1 MSDEAIPPPDGD
13 APLEELS
20 RDALSAFL
28 YAALLPAEAL
38 ALVKSLRLSAP
49 GFRAEGLSEVE
60 WCDLLADEVR
70 AAPAARV
77 AVLDA
82 LRAGLKEPA
91 FAQSP
96 LDPVAADELL
106 EVAGS
111 DHGLAIT
118 LWRLVADPQPEV
130 RARGAAALERLAA
143 EWYGPAPGLAPE
155 GEAPAPRRGG
165 AEGSAEAQVEALSA
179 KLRAA
184 EEKLARGETRAEEAR
199 RKGDEAREKLQ
210 AQVKEARAEAARA
223 VTEAARAREQAEA
236 ARQGRAL
243 LERELAAARATD
255 LHAELQR
262 MKGAARDAE
271 TARHAAEGQAERLAG
286 QLARLEE
293 ERRSAEALET
303 REAVTA
309 HGAAARSVEP
319 GEVEPDEA
327 PATWLLPVF
336 TEEFYASL
344 VGWDRRIQRA
354 AVKQA
359 FLLSQD
365 HRHPS
370 LRALP
375 LGGLPGY
382 YRVRVATDVRLIY
395 RRDEARQD
403 AVEILSVIDREDL
416 DRYVRQAKTR

>member
-1 MSDEAIPPPDGD
+1 MSDEAITPPNGD
-13 APLEELS
+13 APLHELS

-28 YAALLPAEAL
+28 YAALLPEEAL
-38 ALVKSLRLSAP
+38 GLVKSLRLSAP

-70 AAPAARV
+70 AAPEARF
-77 AVLDA
+77 AVLEV
-82 LRAGLKEPA
+82 LRRGLKEPA
-91 FAQSP
+91 FARSQ
-96 LDPVAADELL
+96 LDPVAADELI

-111 DHGLAIT
+111 DHGLAIA

-143 EWYGPAPGLAPE
+143 EWYGSAPE
-155 GEAPAPRRGG
+155 GEAPAARRGSPEES
-165 AEGSAEAQVEALSA
+165 AEGRAEALA
-179 KLRAA
+179 KRLGAA
-184 EEKLARGETRAEEAR
+184 EEKLARAEERERESR
-199 RKGDEAREKLQ
+199 RKADEAREKLQ
-210 AQVKEARAEAARA
+210 GQLKEARAESAQAVAESARS
-223 VTEAARAREQAEA
+223 REQAEQ
-236 ARQGRAL
+236 ARQARAL
-243 LERELAAARATD
+243 AEGELAQARATD
-255 LHAELQR
+255 QVAESQR
-262 MKGAARDAE
+262 LRVATRDAE
-271 TARHAAEGQAERLAG
+271 TARHAAEARLERLAEQVG
-286 QLARLEE
+286 RLEE
-293 ERRSAEALET
+293 EKRAAEAK
-303 REAVTA
+303 EAVPATA
-309 HGAAARSVEP
+309 SGAGP
-319 GEVEPDEA
+319 GGEVAEAEPDEA
-327 PATWLLPVF
+327 PASWLLPVF
-336 TEEFYASL
+336 TEEFYDSL
-344 VGWDRRIQRA
+344 RGWDRRIQRA
-354 AVKQA
+354 AVKQS

>member
-1 MSDEAIPPPDGD
+1 VSDEAIPPPDGD
-13 APLEELS
+13 APLQELS

-70 AAPAARV
+70 AAPGARV

-96 LDPVAADELL
+96 LDPVAADDLL

-143 EWYGPAPGLAPE
+143 EWYGPAPE
-155 GEAPAPRRGG
+155 GEAPPPGRGEV
-165 AEGSAEAQVEALSA
+165 EGSAEAQAAAATEALA
-179 KLRAA
+179 GKLRAA
-184 EEKLARGETRAEEAR
+184 EEKLARGEARAEEAR

-210 AQVKEARAEAARA
+210 AQVKEARAEAAKA
-223 VTEAARAREQAEA
+223 VAEAARAKEQAEA
-236 ARQGRAL
+236 ARQGRVKV
-243 LERELAAARATD
+243 EGELAAARATD
-255 LHAELQR
+255 LQAELQR
-262 MKGAARDAE
+262 LKGTVREAE

-286 QLARLEE
+286 QVARLEE
-293 ERRSAEALET
+293 ERRSAEAI
-303 REAVTA
+303 
-309 HGAAARSVEP
+309 AAAPSAGPAAGEP
-319 GEVEPDEA
+319 AEIEPDEA

-336 TEEFYASL
+336 TEEFYASM

-395 RRDEARQD
+395 RRDEGRQD

>member
-1 MSDEAIPPPDGD
+1 VSDDALPSPDGD
-13 APLEELS
+13 APLQELS

-28 YAALLPAEAL
+28 YAALLPEEAL

-70 AAPAARV
+70 ASAPARA
-77 AVLDA
+77 AVLGA
-82 LRAGLKEPA
+82 LRQGLKEPA
-91 FAQSP
+91 FARSQ
-96 LDPVAADELL
+96 LDAVAADELL

-111 DHGLAIT
+111 DHGLAIA
-118 LWRLVADPQPEV
+118 LWRLVADPKPEV
-130 RARGAAALERLAA
+130 RARGAAALEQLAA
-143 EWYGPAPGLAPE
+143 DWYGPAPE
-155 GEAPAPRRGG
+155 GEAPAPRRGP
-165 AEGSAEAQVEALSA
+165 AEGSAEERAEALA
-179 KLRAA
+179 KRLKAA
-184 EEKLARGETRAEEAR
+184 EEKQLRGEERAEEAR
-199 RKGDEAREKLQ
+199 RKAEEAREKLQ

-223 VTEAARAREQAEA
+223 VADAARAREQAEQ
-236 ARQGRAL
+236 ARQGRARV
-243 LERELAAARATD
+243 EGELAQARATD
-255 LHAELQR
+255 QQAELQR
-262 MKGAARDAE
+262 SKGAARDAE

-286 QLARLEE
+286 QVARLEAE
-293 ERRSAEALET
+293 LRASQASLAAPAVAAPSGEPAEA
-303 REAVTA
+303 
-309 HGAAARSVEP
+309 
-319 GEVEPDEA
+319 EPDEA
-327 PATWLLPVF
+327 PSTWLLPVF
-336 TEEFYASL
+336 TGEFYDSL
-344 VGWDRRIQRA
+344 QGWDRRIQRA

-359 FLLSQD
+359 FLLAQD

-395 RRDEARQD
+395 RRDEAHQD

>member
-1 MSDEAIPPPDGD
+1 VSDEAIPPPDGD
-13 APLEELS
+13 APLQELS

-28 YAALLPAEAL
+28 YAALLPEEAL
-38 ALVKSLRLSAP
+38 ALVKSMRLSAP

-70 AAPAARV
+70 AVPSARG
-77 AVLDA
+77 AVLEA
-82 LRAGLKEPA
+82 LRQGLKEPA
-91 FAQSP
+91 FARNP

-111 DHGLAIT
+111 DHGLAIA

-143 EWYGPAPGLAPE
+143 DWYGPAPQGE
-155 GEAPAPRRGG
+155 GVAPRRG
-165 AEGSAEAQVEALSA
+165 APEGP
-179 KLRAA
+179 A
-184 EEKLARGETRAEEAR
+184 EE
-199 RKGDEAREKLQ
+199 
-210 AQVKEARAEAARA
+210 RAEAARA
-223 VTEAARAREQAEA
+223 VADAARAREQAEQ

-243 LERELAAARATD
+243 AEGALAQARAID
-255 LHAELQR
+255 QAGELQR
-262 MKGAARDAE
+262 LKGAARDAE
-271 TARHAAEGQAERLAG
+271 TARHAAESQAARLAE
-286 QLARLEE
+286 QVEKLEAARVE
-293 ERRSAEALET
+293 AEA
-303 REAVTA
+303 REAA
-309 HGAAARSVEP
+309 PAAPAAA
-319 GEVEPDEA
+319 GDAAEVEPDEA
-327 PATWLLPVF
+327 PSTWLLPVF

-344 VGWDRRIQRA
+344 QGWDRRIQRT

-359 FLLSQD
+359 FLLAQD

-395 RRDEARQD
+395 RRDEGRQD

>member
-1 MSDEAIPPPDGD
+1 MSDEALPPPDGD
-13 APLEELS
+13 APLQELS

-28 YAALLPAEAL
+28 YAALLPEEAL

-70 AAPAARV
+70 ALPAARV
-77 AVLDA
+77 AVLEA
-82 LRAGLKEPA
+82 LRQGLKEPA
-91 FAQSP
+91 FARSA
-96 LDPVAADELL
+96 LDPTAADELL

-111 DHGLAIT
+111 DHGLAIA

-143 EWYGPAPGLAPE
+143 DWYGPAPE
-155 GEAPAPRRGG
+155 GEAPAPRRGP
-165 AEGSAEAQVEALSA
+165 AEGSAEERAEGLAR
-179 KLRAA
+179 KLQAA
-184 EEKLARGETRAEEAR
+184 EEKLARAEERAQEAR
-199 RKGDEAREKLQ
+199 RKAEEAREKLQ
-210 AQVKEARAEAARA
+210 GQVKEARAEAARA
-223 VTEAARAREQAEA
+223 VEDAARAREQTEQARAARSLAEA
-236 ARQGRAL
+236 
-243 LERELAAARATD
+243 ELARGRSTD
-255 LHAELQR
+255 QAAELQR
-262 MKGAARDAE
+262 LKGAARDAE
-271 TARHAAEGQAERLAG
+271 TGRHAAEGQLERLAG
-286 QLARLEE
+286 QVARLEE
-293 ERRSAEALET
+293 ALRRAET
-303 REAVTA
+303 RGVGATPGGLAPAGEAV
-309 HGAAARSVEP
+309 
-319 GEVEPDEA
+319 EVEPDEA
-327 PATWLLPVF
+327 PPGWLLPVF
-336 TEEFYASL
+336 TAEFYDSL
-344 VGWDRRIQRA
+344 RGWDRRIQRA

-359 FLLSQD
+359 FLLAQD

>member
-1 MSDEAIPPPDGD
+1 VSDEAIPPPDGD
-13 APLEELS
+13 APLQELS

-70 AAPAARV
+70 AAPTARV

-96 LDPVAADELL
+96 LDPIAADELL

-143 EWYGPAPGLAPE
+143 EWYGPAPE
-155 GEAPAPRRGG
+155 GEVPAPRRGP
-165 AEGSAEAQVEALSA
+165 ADGSAEAQAEALTG

-184 EEKLARGETRAEEAR
+184 EEKLARGEARAEEAR

-210 AQVKEARAEAARA
+210 AQAKEARAEAARA
-223 VTEAARAREQAEA
+223 VADAARAREQAEA
-236 ARQGRAL
+236 ARLGRIKA
-243 LERELAAARATD
+243 EGELATARATD
-255 LHAELQR
+255 LQAELQR
-262 MKGAARDAE
+262 LKGAVRDAE
-271 TARHAAEGQAERLAG
+271 TARHAAEGQAERLTV
-286 QLARLEE
+286 QLGRLEV
-293 ERRSAEALET
+293 ERRSAEAST
-303 REAVTA
+303 TA
-309 HGAAARSVEP
+309 PVAAQPPGEP

-336 TEEFYASL
+336 TGEFYASL